1 MPGLADMDEGQIKK
15 IKGVLERITYQ
26 NEENGFTVARFM
38 PDDRDEVITLVGTM
52 AGAPV
57 GSSLAVSGR
66 WHRDSR
72 HGWQLKVEN
81 YTLTRPNTINGI
93 ERYLGSG
100 LIKGVGPG
108 YAARIVGCFG
118 LETLKVLEDE
128 PERLKEVAGLGSRRI
143 AQINEAWG
151 QQRDIHRIMVFLQ
164 SYDIS
169 AAYAVRIFKTYGNDA
184 LEIVKGNPYRLAEDI
199 WGIGFRIAD
208 RIALSIGVAVMD
220 PRRIRAGL
228 LFALNEA
235 AGDGHC
241 FLNEDT
247 LFALGSDLLDPEG
260 ECAGL
265 TDLLQQAV
273 PELAGDDKVVEE
285 DERIYLAPLYYAEIG
300 VANRLGMLAAA
311 EETGLNLDIDKAVAW
326 AEAGMK
332 LELAPEQKEAL
343 ALALGHNIAIITGGP
358 GTGKSTILH
367 GLVMVLAARG
377 QQIELAAP
385 TGRAAKRLAEACG
398 RPARTIHRLLEY
410 DPGIR
415 GFKRNN
421 ENPLAADYIIIDEAS
436 MLDVVLA
443 NSLLR
448 SVAEGSSLLLVGDVD
463 QLPSVGPGNILR
475 DCIDS
480 GTLPVARLSRIFR
493 QGQGSLISLNAA
505 RINQGESLDLHPD
518 YQGDKDFYFIRR
530 NDPADI
536 AQEIVSLC
544 QSRLSRK
551 FGFDPL
557 QDIQVLT
564 PMRKGVIGAESL
576 NQSLQQALNYS
587 LNGAAGSRRFYNG
600 DKVMQIRNNYDK
612 EVFNGDFGL
621 VETVDLE
628 KRTITV
634 LFDGRLLT
642 YESAEQNELELA
654 YAVTVHKSQGS
665 EFPCVIVPIHASHYP
680 LLQRNLLYTGMTR
693 GKQLVII
700 VGSSKAVAM
709 TINNNRVR
717 SRNSFLGQR
726 LLGEE
731 G

>member
-1 MPGLADMDEGQIKK
+1 MGEGQLKK

-38 PDDRDEVITLVGTM
+38 PDERDEAITLVGAM
-52 AGAPV
+52 AGVPV
-57 GSSLAVSGR
+57 GSTLAVSGC
-66 WHRDSR
+66 WQRDSR

-100 LIKGVGPG
+100 LIRGIGPG
-108 YAARIVGCFG
+108 YAARIVACFG
-118 LETLKVLEDE
+118 LETLKVLEDN
-128 PERLKEVAGLGSRRI
+128 PDRLREVSGLGKSRIR
-143 AQINEAWG
+143 QIKEAWH

-164 SYDIS
+164 SYGIS
-169 AAYAVRIFKTYGNDA
+169 ATYAVRIFKIYGNDA
-184 LEIVKGNPYRLAEDI
+184 LDIVENNPYRLAEDI

-208 RIALSIGVAVMD
+208 RIALSMGVAVMD
-220 PRRIRAGL
+220 PRRVRAGL

-241 FLNEDT
+241 FLDED
-247 LFALGSDLLDPEG
+247 ALLGLGGDLLDPEG
-260 ECAGL
+260 DCAGL
-265 TDLLQQAV
+265 IDLLRQGV
-273 PELAGDDKVVEE
+273 PELARDDKVVV
-285 DERIYLAPLYYAEIG
+285 DDGRIYLAPLYYAEIG
-300 VANRLGMLAAA
+300 VGNRLRSLITV
-311 EETGLNLDIDKAVAW
+311 EDKGLNLDIAQAVAW
-326 AEAGMK
+326 AEKGMK
-332 LELAPEQKEAL
+332 LELAPEQREALSL
-343 ALALGHNIAIITGGP
+343 ALAHNIAIITGGP
-358 GTGKSTILH
+358 GTGKSTILQ

-377 QQIELAAP
+377 QQVELAAP

-421 ENPLAADYIIIDEAS
+421 ENPLAADYIIIDETS

-463 QLPSVGPGNILR
+463 QLPSVGPGNVLQ
-475 DCIDS
+475 DCIES

-493 QGQGSLISLNAA
+493 QEKGSLISLNAS
-505 RINQGESLDLHPD
+505 RINQGQPLDLLSD

-530 NDPADI
+530 DDPADI
-536 AQEIVSLC
+536 AREIVSLC
-544 QSRLSRK
+544 RSRLSRK

-557 QDIQVLT
+557 RDIQVLT
-564 PMRKGVIGAESL
+564 PMRKGIIGAESL
-576 NQSLQQALNYS
+576 NQALQQALNYA
-587 LNGAAGSRRFYNG
+587 LAGAVGTRRFYNG

-628 KRTITV
+628 KRTMTV
-634 LFDGRLLT
+634 MFDGRLLT
-642 YESAEQNELELA
+642 YEAAEQNELELA

-680 LLQRNLLYTGMTR
+680 LLQRNLLYTGVTR
-693 GKQLVII
+693 GKKLVII
-700 VGSSKAVAM
+700 VGSNKAVAM
-709 TINNNRVR
+709 TINNNRIR
-717 SRNSFLGQR
+717 GRNSFLRQR
-726 LLGEE
+726 LTGVD